1 MNERPPSNDLLD
13 QFFTEGARTYLSAPP
28 EQETSLP
35 EQPAPGS
42 QRPVLEQAAL
52 AAPAELQ
59 AYWRIL
65 RLFHHSG
72 KGGGVGRDDQRPI
85 PAVFEPFI
93 QAGAH
98 SGFYPCWVGT
108 GLEAT
113 CLPLE
118 ELIRQSVNQF
128 APEDHQGRLVK
139 DQLPRLL
146 LGFRRVI
153 GRKGYSALAEGW
165 PKVCET
171 FIKEL
176 SIQEADR
183 GVLDDLGRHLPQSG
197 YLIDFSH
204 AGILQILAIL
214 LNDRH
219 ELTRRMWQEEVG
231 PLKDRIS
238 SLLAVE
244 KEKEVDA
251 RTPEH
256 LRSKLDFAD
265 AFLNFDEL
273 SDLLPDQSS
282 NQIPQERLH
291 RLEEVRFWLDEG
303 PDRLFAHPAWIVVQR
318 EQGASVEEMM
328 NPLLSNARWVLSE
341 RGHVLQDAIHSFQEL
356 SALAARFF
364 SAVRIAHLELADQYD
379 PSVHD
384 HYFVHF
390 NWASFTPEEKL
401 ACPPVLALTDRKAL
415 LTQEALAF
423 GKALTMGWP
432 IRTVCLSSPYPE
444 AAEEWA
450 YRAEP
455 GMLALA
461 YRDAFVLQTS
471 AVDPA
476 HLYHGLSMGLRAE
489 HTALFHIL
497 DPGDP
502 PDLLGH
508 HAALVSREAP
518 SFLMNG
524 DPTASWGSR
533 FTVADN
539 PEPEADWVMQT
550 IACRQGDED
559 LELVAGV
566 TPVDYAALFP
576 QLLRHFQVVP
586 ESYATKDLLHITEY
600 LALGGGERMGKVPFI
615 WMILPDRQLV
625 RSAVTITLARA
636 CEERLGFWHV
646 IQDHA
651 GIHNFHADQV
661 REELTREF
669 EQQLEETRQALEA
682 EYARTTAAAVEQA
695 GRAAMEDLARVLLDM
710 DPLQVST
717 PSSRA
722 ATPTVVSPQSEPT
735 PTAVNP
741 APETD
746 PPKAAPKP
754 KLVQEA
760 WIDSA
765 MCTSCNE
772 CINLNKRMFQYN
784 DQKQA
789 VIADI
794 QAGTFAELVKAAE
807 ACPVGIIHPG
817 APVNPDEP
825 GLPALIEKARAWN

>member
-1 MNERPPSNDLLD
+1 MMNEHSPSNDLLD
-13 QFFTEGARTYLSAPP
+13 QFFTEGARTYLSTPP
-28 EQETSLP
+28 NQEMTAAEPSNERAELP
-35 EQPAPGS
+35 I
-42 QRPVLEQAAL
+42 LEPSEP
-52 AAPAELQ
+52 AAPADLQ

-72 KGGGVGRDDQRPI
+72 KGGGVGSDDQRPI
-85 PAVFEPFI
+85 PAVFEPFL
-93 QAGAH
+93 QAGAY

-128 APEDHQGRLVK
+128 APEDHQGRLIK
-139 DQLPRLL
+139 DQMPRLL

-153 GRKGYSALAEGW
+153 GQKGVTSLAEGW
-165 PKVCET
+165 PIVSDQL
-171 FIKEL
+171 IRDL
-176 SIQEADR
+176 SIREPDQA
-183 GVLDDLGRHLPQSG
+183 VLGELGKHLPKSG
-197 YLIDFSH
+197 YIIDFSH
-204 AGILQILAIL
+204 TGILQILAIL

-219 ELTRRMWQEEVG
+219 ELTRRMWIEEVG

-238 SLLAVE
+238 DLLAVE
-244 KEKEVDA
+244 KEKGIDA

-265 AFLNFDEL
+265 AFLNFNEL

-303 PDRLFAHPAWIVVQR
+303 PDRLFAHPAWMVVQR
-318 EQGASVEEMM
+318 EQGASVEDMM
-328 NPLLSNARWVLSE
+328 DPLLQDARWFLSE
-341 RGHVLQDAIHSFQEL
+341 RGHILQDAVHAFQEL

-364 SAVRIAHLELADQYD
+364 SAVRIAHLELAGQYD

-390 NWASFTPEEKL
+390 NWASFTPEEQL
-401 ACPPVLALTDRKAL
+401 ACPPIVALTDRKAL
-415 LTQEALAF
+415 LTHEALAF
-423 GKALTMGWP
+423 GKVLTMGWP

-476 HLYHGLSMGLRAE
+476 HLYHSISMGLRAE

-502 PDLLGH
+502 ADLLGH
-508 HAALVSREAP
+508 HAALVSRESP

-539 PEPEADWVMQT
+539 PEPEADWVTQT
-550 IACRQGDED
+550 ITCRQGIEEVQ
-559 LELVAGV
+559 LTAGV

-586 ESYATKDLLHITEY
+586 ESYVTEDLLSVTDY
-600 LALGGGERMGKVPFI
+600 LVLGASERIGKVPFI
-615 WMILPDRQLV
+615 WMVLPDRRMV
-625 RSAVTITLARA
+625 RAAVTMTLARA

-646 IQDHA
+646 IQEHS
-651 GIHNFHADQV
+651 GIHNFHADQA
-661 REELTREF
+661 REQLTHEF
-669 EQQLEETRQALEA
+669 EQQLKQTTMDLEA
-682 EYARTTAAAVEQA
+682 AHARAMATAVEEA
-695 GRAAMEDLARVLLDM
+695 GRAAMDDLARVLLEM
-710 DPLQVST
+710 DPVQVSGVAT
-717 PSSRA
+717 RPA
-722 ATPTVVSPQSEPT
+722 APIEEAPLEP
-735 PTAVNP
+735 P
-741 APETD
+741 APEASPEPSPE

-754 KLVQEA
+754 TLVQEA

-765 MCTSCNE
+765 LCTSCNE

-789 VIADI
+789 FIADI

-807 ACPVGIIHPG
+807 ACPVSIIHPG
-817 APVNPDEP
+817 APVNPNEP
-825 GLPALIEKARAWN
+825 GLEALIEKASAWN